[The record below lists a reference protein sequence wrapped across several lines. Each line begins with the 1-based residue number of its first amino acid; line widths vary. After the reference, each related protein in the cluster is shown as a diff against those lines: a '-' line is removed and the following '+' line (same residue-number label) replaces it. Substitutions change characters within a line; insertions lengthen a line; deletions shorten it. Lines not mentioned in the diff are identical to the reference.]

1 MATARRLI
9 GYQTIQWLEGITYY
23 ISMYFAEFNA
33 TTSRTFSVDLDTTP
47 WLVNLNITKKSGGL
61 FVAIQEDRTYTT
73 IGSLGNFTFMPSV
86 GSSDKPILNAIE
98 VYQVFE
104 NPLPYEVDERSS
116 VSSTSKYL
124 IPAAAG
130 GGGAA
135 LVFIGLIVYMFCIWR
150 RKKKAIIL
158 LEGMDEQTITFTL
171 LCSIY
176 FIVS

>member
-1 MATARRLI
+1 
-9 GYQTIQWLEGITYY
+9 
-23 ISMYFAEFNA
+23 
-33 TTSRTFSVDLDTTP
+33 
-47 WLVNLNITKKSGGL
+47 
-61 FVAIQEDRTYTT
+61 
-73 IGSLGNFTFMPSV
+73 MPSV

-104 NPLPYEVDERSS
+104 NPLPYEVDGRSS